1 MIQEE
6 LWCPTL
12 TESTQGCSAG
22 CHAGS
27 LPPPV
32 PFARLAFPELSSGG
46 YRGSHGFAVPHAGC
60 WEGTQRSSH
69 AEAVVKEGCSSVAAE
84 PHGVLLGGVWALVLL
99 GGVWALA
106 ALPSSV
112 PAVLPGAQLSAVL
125 QDGAVLLLSWGCAN
139 G

>member
-12 TESTQGCSAG
+12 TESTQSCSAG

-46 YRGSHGFAVPHAGC
+46 YRGSHGFAGRNPMQVAGK
-60 WEGTQRSSH
+60 ERSAH
-69 AEAVVKEGCSSVAAE
+69 
-84 PHGVLLGGVWALVLL
+84 PTL
-99 GGVWALA
+99 
-106 ALPSSV
+106 
-112 PAVLPGAQLSAVL
+112 
-125 QDGAVLLLSWGCAN
+125 
-139 G
+139 

>member
-12 TESTQGCSAG
+12 TESTQSCSAG

-27 LPPPV
+27 LPPAV

-60 WEGTQRSSH
+60 WEGTPRSSH

-84 PHGVLLGGVWALVLL
+84 PHGVLL